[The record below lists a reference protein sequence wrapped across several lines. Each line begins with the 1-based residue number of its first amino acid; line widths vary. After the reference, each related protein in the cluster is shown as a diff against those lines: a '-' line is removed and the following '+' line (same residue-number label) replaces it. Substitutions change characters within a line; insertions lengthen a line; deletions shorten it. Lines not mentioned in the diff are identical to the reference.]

1 MSFQTAKQ
9 YQLRKLTFVFVLLFF
24 LSEILAQPLAIGDW
38 RYHAAYGSV
47 QSIAVADAEN
57 VVYAASNNAI
67 FSYDRSTGEIQ
78 RYNKVSGMSD
88 VNIQRIDYAE
98 FAKTLIISYNNGNI
112 DLLKDGYFINISALQ
127 RSPIA
132 SSKIVNDVLVQD
144 SLAFMSCSF
153 GIMVLDVLNEQI
165 LATYVIGDQGTQVEV
180 YDFEIFDGVFWAA
193 TENGVKKAV
202 PNNAN
207 LQNFELWE
215 TVQITE
221 IGAQVVR
228 EIEEWDGNLVISTSN
243 EIYTGDGNSW
253 NLLLGRSQSNFQYL
267 DANQDA
273 LILGENASGG
283 IRRIIHYDVNSDS
296 THIEDRFIS
305 FTRDLSLRKDGGI
318 WCADRGFGLLYFENE
333 NSQSERISPSG
344 PYSEK
349 VFDLDAGNNKLWVAT
364 GAYTS
369 SLNYLFNRDGVLYKF
384 NDVWGVYNEYNQP
397 EFNEVLDI
405 VTVKMHPDQSR
416 EDVYFGSFYAGLMHY
431 DGENFKLYDADNS
444 ILQRRRGDTS
454 RTVINDLNFDDSEN
468 LWMTSYDTE
477 FPITIWTAD
486 DQWLQLKPNLSVD
499 ENELRDFVFDEAG
512 QVWFLISRSSGQ
524 GILVLNHGNTLSD
537 PSDDVYRILR
547 TGEGLGNLPSNK
559 TRSIAVDENGEI
571 WVGTEQGLAV
581 FYCPTSALTSTGCD
595 AQQIFLEQDGL
606 GAFLLDEQSINA
618 IAIDE
623 GNRKWIGTSN
633 GVWLFSPDGSEQLEY
648 FNVENSPLPSDNILS
663 IAIDDASGE
672 VYIGTDLGI
681 ISFKGEATK
690 GEETHS
696 DVFVYPNPVRHDY
709 EGPIAVKG
717 LVDDAIVK
725 FTDAAGQLIYETRA
739 FGGQAI
745 WDGRNPNGQRAKSG
759 VYLVF
764 SSNEDGSEKYVAKFV
779 LIK

>member
-1 MSFQTAKQ
+1 MSLQTAKQ

-24 LSEILAQPLAIGDW
+24 LNELSAQPLAIGDW
-38 RYHAAYGSV
+38 RYHAAYASV

-57 VVYAASNNAI
+57 LVYAASNNAI
-67 FSYDRSTGEIQ
+67 FSYDMSTGEIQ
-78 RYNKVSGMSD
+78 RYNKTNGMSD
-88 VNIQRIDYAE
+88 VGIQRIDYSE
-98 FAKTLIISYNNGNI
+98 FAQTLIIAYSNGNI
-112 DLLKDGYFINISALQ
+112 DLLKDGFFINISALE

-132 SSKIVNDVLVQD
+132 TSKIVNNVFFQD

-153 GIMVLDVLNEQI
+153 GIMVMDVLNEQI
-165 LATYVIGDQGTQVEV
+165 LATYIIGDQGTQVGV
-180 YDFEIFDGVFWAA
+180 YDFEIYDGAYWAA
-193 TENGVKKAV
+193 TETGVKRAI
-202 PNNAN
+202 PDNAN

-215 TVQITE
+215 TVNITGFGTQTV
-221 IGAQVVR
+221 I
-228 EIEEWDGNLVISTSN
+228 EIERLNDELLINTSS
-243 EIYTGDGNSW
+243 EIYKGDGNTW
-253 NLLLGRSQSNFQYL
+253 NLLLSGTQSNYQFL
-267 DANQDA
+267 DAAQNGFVF
-273 LILGENASGG
+273 GESVSGE
-283 IRRIIHYDVNSDS
+283 RRIIYYNENLDS
-296 THIEDRFIS
+296 THIESPFIS
-305 FTRDLSLRKDGGI
+305 FTRDLSLSNNGEI
-318 WCADRGFGLLYFENE
+318 WSGDRGFGLLYFK
-333 NSQSERISPSG
+333 SATQPVERITPSG

-349 VFDLDAGNNKLWVAT
+349 VFDMDAANNKLWVAT
-364 GAYTS
+364 GAYS
-369 SLNYLFNRDGVLYKF
+369 ASLNYTFNRDGVLYKF
-384 NDVWGVYNEYNQP
+384 NDFWGVFNEYNQTD
-397 EFNEVLDI
+397 FNDFIDI
-405 VTVKMHPDQSR
+405 VTVKMHPDPNR

-431 DGENFKLYDADNS
+431 DGEDFELYTADNS
-444 ILQRRRGDTS
+444 ILKRRRGDTA
-454 RTVINDLNFDDSEN
+454 RTAINNLNFDASEN

-477 FPITIWTAD
+477 FPITIWTAENE
-486 DQWLQLKPNLSVD
+486 WLQLKPNLVVE

-512 QVWFLISRSSGQ
+512 QVWFLISRSSDQ

-537 PSDDVYRILR
+537 PSDDVYKILR

-559 TRSIAVDENGEI
+559 TRSIAIDENGEI

-581 FYCPTSALTSTGCD
+581 FYCPTSALTSSGCD

-606 GAFLLDEQSINA
+606 GAFLLDEQSVNA
-618 IAIDE
+618 ITVDE
-623 GNRKWIGTSN
+623 GNRKWVGTSN

-648 FNVENSPLPSDNILS
+648 FNVENSPLPSDNVLS
-663 IAIDDASGE
+663 IAIDDESGE
-672 VYIGTDLGI
+672 VFIGTDLGI

-690 GEETHS
+690 GEEEHS

-745 WDGRNPNGQRAKSG
+745 WDGRHPNGQRAKSG

-764 SSNEDGSEKYVAKFV
+764 SSNDDGSEKYVAKFV